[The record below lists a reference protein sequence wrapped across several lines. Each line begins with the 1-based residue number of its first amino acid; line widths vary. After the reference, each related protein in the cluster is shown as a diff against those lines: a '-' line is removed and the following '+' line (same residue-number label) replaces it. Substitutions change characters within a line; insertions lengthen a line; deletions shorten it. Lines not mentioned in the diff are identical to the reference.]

1 MPDLKEVLRLHALW
15 LRGEEGGKRA
25 DLRRADLRRA
35 NLRGADLREADL
47 READLRGADL
57 GGADLVGADLDYAAW
72 PLWCGSFDAKADR
85 RLAAQLAYHF
95 CRIDFGDDAVCLVT
109 QDALAALAN
118 EFHRV
123 GEIGIP
129 PIKERGSAKQGG
141 GS

>member
-47 READLRGADL
+47 RRADLRGADL
-57 GGADLVGADLDYAAW
+57 READLRRADLDYAAW
-72 PLWCGSFDAKADR
+72 PLWCGSLDVKADR

-95 CRIDFGDDAVCLVT
+95 CRIDFGDDVVCLVA
-109 QDALAALAN
+109 QDALVTLAN

-123 GEIGIP
+123 GQYGLP
-129 PIKERGSAKQGG
+129 PIKQRCIPKHGG
-141 GS
+141 GQ